1 MINKSRCVEPLF
13 CCTHPTSQL
22 SHSDSS
28 MPRLFISHTVPNVPP
43 ALRMAKPALIALALT
58 AGLFGGAPSFA
69 ANAALAPVAGEQ
81 MLDRIVAVVN
91 QSVITQRQL
100 NAQIQLVATQN
111 KIPVNQLSPSDI
123 KQLQER
129 ILDRMITE
137 KVELERAKQI
147 GITIDD
153 TRLDDAL
160 SGIAQRNGMSLSQL
174 QQAVT
179 NQGDNWTG
187 YRESI
192 RNQIMI
198 DELKRRE
205 VFERVNISDREVDD
219 YLKQYTGANTETTEY
234 HLAQILISVPEN
246 ASPSQVETAKKRA
259 DAVLSAL
266 KSGESFEQVSAE
278 RSDAP
283 DATKGGDL
291 GWRDLSRIPSLFI
304 DTIKSLKTGEVSD
317 LIRSPNGFHIIK
329 LVGERTAS
337 TNSAV
342 LTEYDAEHVL
352 IQVSSQRNAAQA
364 KAEAES
370 LRQQIVSGKASFASI
385 AAKYS
390 DDKGSAAQGGQLGW
404 VKPADMV
411 PEFGAMLEKTP
422 VGQISPVFQTEY
434 GFHFLEVLKTHEVNV
449 PTETLRTQARQAI
462 GQRRADED
470 LVNYIRRLRAEAYI
484 ENRLTGTIN
493 DSSAQ

>member
-1 MINKSRCVEPLF
+1 MINKSWGGQPLRSGRHI
-13 CCTHPTSQL
+13 TTQHSHPEDFMPTLHPHSNSQ
-22 SHSDSS
+22 S
-28 MPRLFISHTVPNVPP
+28 RA
-43 ALRMAKPALIALALT
+43 ALAAKPALLSLALAACLLAT
-58 AGLFGGAPSFA
+58 APSFA
-69 ANAALAPVAGEQ
+69 ASPTMVPMAGEQ

-100 NAQIQLVATQN
+100 NEQIQLVAMQN
-111 KIPVNQLSPSDI
+111 KIPLNQLSPSDI

-129 ILDRMITE
+129 VLDRMITE

-147 GITIDD
+147 GISVEDA
-153 TRLDDAL
+153 RLDDAL
-160 SGIAQRNGMSLSQL
+160 TGIAQRNGMSLGQL

-179 NQGDNWTG
+179 NQGDNWAS

-192 RNQIMI
+192 RKQIMI

-205 VFERVNISDREVDD
+205 VFERVNITDREVDD
-219 YLKQYTGANTETTEY
+219 YLKQYTGANTSTTEY

-246 ASPSQVETAKKRA
+246 ASPAQVEAAKKRA
-259 DAVLSAL
+259 DAVIAAL
-266 KSGESFEQVSAE
+266 KSGEAFTQVSAE

-291 GWRDLSRIPSLFI
+291 GWRDSSRIPSLFAGA
-304 DTIKSLKTGEVSD
+304 IKTLKPGEISGI
-317 LIRSPNGFHIIK
+317 IRSPNGFHIIK
-329 LVGERTAS
+329 LEGVRTAS
-337 TNSAV
+337 ANNAV
-342 LTEYDAEHVL
+342 LTEFDAEHVL
-352 IQVSSQRNAAQA
+352 IQVNSQRNAAQA
-364 KAEAES
+364 RAEAEN
-370 LRQQIVSGKASFASI
+370 LRQQIISGKASFAAI

-411 PEFGAMLEKTP
+411 PEFADMLEKTP

-434 GFHFLEVLKTHEVNV
+434 GFHFLEVLKTRDVTV
-449 PTETLRTQARQAI
+449 PTETLRAQARQAI

-484 ENRLTGTIN
+484 DNRLTGSIN
-493 DSSAQ
+493 DSAAQ